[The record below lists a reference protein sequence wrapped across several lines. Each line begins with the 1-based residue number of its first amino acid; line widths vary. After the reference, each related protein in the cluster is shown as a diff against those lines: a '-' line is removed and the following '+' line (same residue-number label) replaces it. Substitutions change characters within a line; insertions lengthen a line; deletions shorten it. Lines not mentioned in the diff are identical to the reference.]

1 MFVQHPKLVSLFFL
15 LLLLSSCSVERKL
28 EGLWLIEKV
37 QVGTDEMTPIARW
50 TRINKD
56 HSQSSGNGWLQHT
69 VGSWEYN
76 AKSKEMTLESTFGI
90 EDEYGGFQVD
100 FEGEKMIWTRTEDEH
115 EVLVQLS
122 KINELPI
129 APANLLMGVW
139 KQTDSKKGQEDYL
152 FFRWSHIV
160 VKGKVGEGRQFGM
173 YKTHPHANEIEIIYF
188 GDDLEHEKWKYR
200 LEDNN
205 TLYLESLEDN
215 KLLSFQRID
224 YIPR

>member
-1 MFVQHPKLVSLFFL
+1 MPRQYPKLTPLFFL
-15 LLLLSSCSVERKL
+15 IILLSSCSIERKF

-37 QVGTDEMTPIARW
+37 QVGEDEMTPIARW

-56 HSQSSGNGWLQHT
+56 HTQSSGNGWLQHT
-69 VGSWEYN
+69 VGNWYYD
-76 AKSKEMTLESTFGI
+76 AQSKEIALESTFGI
-90 EDEYGGFQVD
+90 KDEYGGFQVD
-100 FEGEKMIWTRTEDEH
+100 FEGNKMIWIRKEDEH
-115 EVLVQLS
+115 KVVVQLT

-160 VKGKVGEGRQFGM
+160 VKGRAGEGRQFGM
-173 YKTHPHANEIEIIYF
+173 YKTHPHTNEIEVIYF
-188 GDDLEHEKWKYR
+188 GDELEQEKWKYR
-200 LEDNN
+200 LENKN
-205 TLYLESLEDN
+205 TLYLESLDDS

-224 YIPR
+224 YMPR